1 MRILQTMEIL
11 PCASLEMKITRQ
23 YVSPHAAWIADDF
36 NSITLL
42 KCILWLT
49 FCLGISRYENYQAIC
64 ATARRFNCRSLQQRN
79 CPKFHQIPP
88 PASLCRVCIRG
99 WELVITGI
107 LREMQFGR
115 RHVVQTMLRL
125 FGECQGLGWV
135 IVEAR
140 EWWLMTRCSSFSWST
155 FGANAKEQELHILDM
170 WSGDPPTMS
179 SSEYRRLLCHSEKRA
194 SFFLTSL
201 FLLLPFHTILRLS
214 VFLWQWTHWLWLAR
228 RPLNGAEKDHI
239 TEGRHLLDLV
249 SFKTSKARATHT
261 NKIRSFWLQKSNSR

>member
-36 NSITLL
+36 YSIPLL
-42 KCILWLT
+42 KCILWPK
-49 FCLGISRYENYQAIC
+49 FCLGISRDENYQAIC

-99 WELVITGI
+99 WEPVITGI

-140 EWWLMTRCSSFSWST
+140 EWWLMTRCSSFSWSR

-170 WSGDPPTMS
+170 WSGDPPTNH
-179 SSEYRRLLCHSEKRA
+179 EQ
-194 SFFLTSL
+194 
-201 FLLLPFHTILRLS
+201 LRGQEIALS
-214 VFLWQWTHWLWLAR
+214 QW
-228 RPLNGAEKDHI
+228 
-239 TEGRHLLDLV
+239 
-249 SFKTSKARATHT
+249 KARLIFSHFFSCSPF
-261 NKIRSFWLQKSNSR
+261 IRSSVCRFFSDNEHTGSDLPGDLWMGRKRIKLQKEDIF

>member
-1 MRILQTMEIL
+1 M
-11 PCASLEMKITRQ
+11 
-23 YVSPHAAWIADDF
+23 
-36 NSITLL
+36 
-42 KCILWLT
+42 
-49 FCLGISRYENYQAIC
+49 
-64 ATARRFNCRSLQQRN
+64 
-79 CPKFHQIPP
+79 
-88 PASLCRVCIRG
+88 
-99 WELVITGI
+99 VITGI

-115 RHVVQTMLRL
+115 RHVVQTMSRL

-155 FGANAKEQELHILDM
+155 FGVNAKEQELHILDM

-214 VFLWQWTHWLWLAR
+214 LFLWQWTHWLWLANLKNLFR
-228 RPLNGAEKDHI
+228 SEFLVPGANQ
-239 TEGRHLLDLV
+239 TTSYYVLAQPGRLIFLFTSWWAVWILSETLDPKYFFGV
-249 SFKTSKARATHT
+249 KV
-261 NKIRSFWLQKSNSR
+261 I